1 MNKEGQELVAELNLI
16 INELTDKKDCIAR
29 QRDSVIDQATTL
41 KNERNALITRNRQ
54 LHIQLRD
61 LQEKYDKIKKP
72 ESLGEEMQREENLY
86 GHVFNN

>member
-1 MNKEGQELVAELNLI
+1 MNKEGQELVAELNLTI
-16 INELTDKKDCIAR
+16 DELTDK
-29 QRDSVIDQATTL
+29 VNTL
-41 KNERNALITRNRQ
+41 KNERNAVITRNRQ

-61 LQEKYDKIKKP
+61 LQEKYDKIKQP